1 MNRIILFKSLFIIII
16 ITIISNGVN
25 SVFYESS
32 EAIFNWERPNGHPAS
47 LEQFSDEDEL
57 LLKQLSKVKPGTY
70 RYKPSTSLQMVSSPV
85 REGEKEE
92 SDEEN
97 IEENAGITLA
107 EHLTKLAASSSN
119 NNYQSSSALT
129 PLSRSSTNSYTPM
142 DVIPFEYLKY
152 IKDLD
157 GIDTS
162 VLNGALNRKKK
173 SSTALEKLSLA
184 DGRVKKKRQR
194 KKSENEFKTQKKSYY
209 DEDEM
214 PEDGSDINS
223 HHTSHRKS
231 GNILSVSFL
240 DL

>member
-1 MNRIILFKSLFIIII
+1 MNRIVLFKSLLIII
-16 ITIISNGVN
+16 IISNGVN
-25 SVFYESS
+25 SIFYESS
-32 EAIFNWERPNGHPAS
+32 EAIFNWERPNSHPAS

-57 LLKQLSKVKPGTY
+57 LLKQLSKAEAGTY
-70 RYKPSTSLQMVSSPV
+70 RYKPSTSLQMVSSPS
-85 REGEKEE
+85 REGEEEE

-97 IEENAGITLA
+97 DGVTLA

-119 NNYQSSSALT
+119 NNYQSSSALV
-129 PLSRSSTNSYTPM
+129 PLSHGSTNSYTPM

-162 VLNGALNRKKK
+162 ILNGALNRRKK
-173 SSTALEKLSLA
+173 SNTVLEKLSLA

-194 KKSENEFKTQKKSYY
+194 KKSGNEFKTQKKSYY
-209 DEDEM
+209 DEEDM
-214 PEDGSDINS
+214 PEDGSDINL

-231 GNILSVSFL
+231 GNILSVSFFRSL
-240 DL
+240 DCN

>member
-1 MNRIILFKSLFIIII
+1 MNGIILLKSLLIII
-16 ITIISNGVN
+16 IISNGVN
-25 SVFYESS
+25 SIFYESS

-57 LLKQLSKVKPGTY
+57 LLKQLSKAKPGTY
-70 RYKPSTSLQMVSSPV
+70 RYKPSTSLQMVSSPS
-85 REGEKEE
+85 REGEEEE

-97 IEENAGITLA
+97 DGVTLA

-119 NNYQSSSALT
+119 NNYQSSALA
-129 PLSRSSTNSYTPM
+129 PLGHGSTNSYTPM

-162 VLNGALNRKKK
+162 ILHGGLNRKKK
-173 SSTALEKLSLA
+173 SNTALEKLSLT

-194 KKSENEFKTQKKSYY
+194 KKSGNEFKTQKKSFY
-209 DEDEM
+209 DEDDM
-214 PEDGSDINS
+214 PEDGSDINP
-223 HHTSHRKS
+223 HTSHRKS
-231 GNILSVSFL
+231 GNILSVSFFGSL
-240 DL
+240 DCN